1 MKEHERDV
9 RLARTQNS
17 AVLENANETGHV
29 PVWNQVKFI
38 DHGPHWYTRS
48 VKEAIHVRLHPN
60 NINRESG
67 IKIPEAWMPKVK
79 KHNSRALTKRTY
91 QGTTC
96 ASQNNNEDRNAPMTV
111 HQNAPITANQGATY
125 RDA

>member
-17 AVLENANETGHV
+17 AVFEHANETGHV

-38 DHGPHWYTRS
+38 DHNPHWYTRS

-67 IKIPEAWMPKVK
+67 IEIPEALMPTVK
-79 KHNSRALTKRTY
+79 KHNSRALTKPTY
-91 QGTTC
+91 QGTTS
-96 ASQNNNEDRNAPMTV
+96 ASQNNNEDRNACTNDSTPKR
-111 HQNAPITANQGATY
+111 ANNSKPRFY
-125 RDA
+125 I